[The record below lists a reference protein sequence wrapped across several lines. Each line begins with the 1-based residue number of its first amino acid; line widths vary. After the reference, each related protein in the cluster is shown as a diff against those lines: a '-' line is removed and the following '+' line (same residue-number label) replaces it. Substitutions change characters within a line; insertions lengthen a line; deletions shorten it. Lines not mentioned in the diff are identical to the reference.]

1 MRTRYPLLQALA
13 GLDALI
19 AVLALWG
26 GVALIAG
33 AWDFVLPAGWLA
45 PLGLTS
51 WVLPG
56 IALILLIGGSMTV
69 AAVAS
74 WHGYRYAAEVS
85 IVAGVVLLAWVA
97 AQFALF
103 GLRAPVQAITCLL
116 AIAVIALA
124 VLAAAAV
131 RHG

>member
-1 MRTRYPLLQALA
+1 MRTRYPLLRALA

-33 AWDFVLPAGWLA
+33 AWEFVLPVGWLT

-56 IALILLIGGSMTV
+56 IALVLLIGGSMTV
-69 AAVAS
+69 AAVVS
-74 WHGYRYAAEVS
+74 WRGYRHATEVS

-97 AQFALF
+97 GQFALF
-103 GLRAPVQAITCLL
+103 GLRAPVQAITCVL
-116 AIAVIALA
+116 AIAVIVLA
-124 VLAAAAV
+124 VAAAV
-131 RHG
+131 CRG